1 MENEKIVHA
10 QHFLNTQ
17 RKLERENEFKE
28 KQKPSEH
35 YAGEIKDFINF
46 CNVTQQ
52 EINYDSLIDY
62 LYVSVEIDKIKIRTW
77 DKRYY
82 AIKSYINY
90 LGVDTFTDQIKKEI
104 GYIRTKYKD
113 VENKDLIRK
122 GGKKHINKEEL
133 LKRIYSLDVR
143 PKAICMV
150 NLVTASRPSEMVRLQ
165 IKHFDFE
172 SRNLEVYLKKQE
184 KWVHKRLDLDS
195 VIALQEYIK
204 VFKLTGEDYLIGSY
218 KHNKYKSVQ
227 VTEHGYRK
235 MLKRWTGV
243 SPYTFRK
250 TQVVHM
256 HTKGADLTTIAVQTG
271 HKDTKTI
278 SDHYLDVSNEAIDKF
293 L

>member
-1 MENEKIVHA
+1 
-10 QHFLNTQ
+10 
-17 RKLERENEFKE
+17 
-28 KQKPSEH
+28 
-35 YAGEIKDFINF
+35 
-46 CNVTQQ
+46 
-52 EINYDSLIDY
+52 
-62 LYVSVEIDKIKIRTW
+62 
-77 DKRYY
+77 
-82 AIKSYINY
+82 Y

-143 PKAICMV
+143 AKAICMV

-165 IKHFDFE
+165 IKHF
-172 SRNLEVYLKKQE
+172 
-184 KWVHKRLDLDS
+184 

-204 VFKLTGEDYLIGSY
+204 VFKLTGDDYLIGSY